1 MATIEVDADGDEMA
15 VERVG
20 SPTEIAADTDEELE
34 PKVEK
39 RKRETR
45 GREGGV
51 LVAGGVAAPAESDDD
66 ELDSPT
72 KRALKSSGHSDDRQ
86 LTAGLLRDL
95 LADHRRDLQQAWT
108 VFEGRLGKVESQQLR
123 QTGELASLNG
133 RVKINEKDVSV
144 VKKDLAT
151 GEKRVDK
158 LTEEVQIEGVNA
170 KMNEVHSGK
179 GEVNAEAGGAGDPW
193 GDYLRRQR
201 AGGDITG
208 TSKSAAPNTGGQ
220 GGLGGELASSDQL
233 SEEDRRTLIVGGW
246 LQDTRRVT
254 IEEEVAPL
262 LSHPDIKPLLDVERL
277 AIYGPRRSVGML
289 KFNVRSDEGR
299 PEDLRARMWKVVRKI
314 SELKMPVESARAM
327 GEDRTMWA
335 SFVKTK
341 AAGTRSSHISMAR
354 RVVMGLAADAKNEA
368 GGVLNYEHTQLGAYD
383 MDWNAGT
390 IWCGVHK
397 LASSTHRCPREAE
410 TITMTGGWINLDAV
424 GLIASCS
431 TEVAKTTF
439 EKEL

>member
-1 MATIEVDADGDEMA
+1 M
-15 VERVG
+15 
-20 SPTEIAADTDEELE
+20 
-34 PKVEK
+34 
-39 RKRETR
+39 
-45 GREGGV
+45 
-51 LVAGGVAAPAESDDD
+51 
-66 ELDSPT
+66 
-72 KRALKSSGHSDDRQ
+72 
-86 LTAGLLRDL
+86 
-95 LADHRRDLQQAWT
+95 
-108 VFEGRLGKVESQQLR
+108 
-123 QTGELASLNG
+123 
-133 RVKINEKDVSV
+133 

-158 LTEEVQIEGVNA
+158 LTEEVANLKVQIEGVNA

-208 TSKSAAPNTGGQ
+208 TSKSAAPNTSGQ

-262 LSHPDIKPLLDVERL
+262 LSHPDIKPLLDAERL

-289 KFNVRSDEGR
+289 KFQVRSDEGR

-341 AAGTRSSHISMAR
+341 AARTRSSHISMVR
-354 RVVMGLAADAKNEA
+354 RIVMGLASDAKNES
-368 GGVLNYEHTQLGAYD
+368 GGVLNYEHTQLGR
-383 MDWNAGT
+383 T
-390 IWCGVHK
+390 IWIGMQGRSGVV
-397 LASSTHRCPREAE
+397 STNSPLR
-410 TITMTGGWINLDAV
+410 
-424 GLIASCS
+424 LIAVPGTRRLSR
-431 TEVAKTTF
+431 
-439 EKEL
+439 